1 MAEEIMIETIRCFPC
16 LWIYESRSL
25 VVMDSERKYWDQLTV
40 DYMIEESD
48 DEGSDE
54 LIVHGLPWWSTS
66 MKSIFL
72 SCLFLTLV

>member
-1 MAEEIMIETIRCFPC
+1 
-16 LWIYESRSL
+16 
-25 VVMDSERKYWDQLTV
+25 MDSQRKYLDQLRV
-40 DYMIEESD
+40 DYMTEESD

-72 SCLFLTLV
+72 SCVFLTLV